1 MQANDLIQP
10 VSGLG
15 TQQVREFFE
24 VARRNSPCIIFIDE
38 IDSLSRRDRMQTST
52 AHLNQLLTEMDG
64 FEPSDQIMVVAATNR
79 EDMVDPALKRSGR
92 FDLKIN
98 IPLPWRKG
106 RQELIDFF
114 VKRQGVYG
122 NFSAERLAKKTAG
135 FSPADLKNLVNLAVI
150 DSIRKFEFRT
160 EQNRNIVIG
169 KWFLEKNRTLR
180 ISKENYQKS
189 SKFDGSKKKMF
200 KFLDEKLFEIFEY
213 FSKQE
218 EMQEESAEKEQF
230 EDNLVYLKEG
240 TTKIYRIFE
249 IL

>member
-10 VSGLG
+10 LSGLG
-15 TQQVREFFE
+15 TQKVKEYFD
-24 VARRNSPCIIFIDE
+24 VARKNSPCIIFIDE
-38 IDSLSRRDRMQTST
+38 IDSLSRRDKLQTSA

-64 FEPSDQIMVVAATNR
+64 FEPSDRIMIVAATNR

-106 RQELIDFF
+106 RQELIQFF
-114 VKRQGVYG
+114 VKRQGVFP
-122 NFSAERLAKKTAG
+122 NFSSDKLAKKTAG

-160 EQNRNIVIG
+160 ELNRNIVIG

-180 ISKENYQKS
+180 ISKENYRGS
-189 SKFDGSKKKMF
+189 LEFDDSKKEMF
-200 KFLDEKLFEIFEY
+200 KFLDQKLFEIFEF

-218 EMQEESAEKEQF
+218 EMQKGSAEKEDF
-230 EDNLVYLKEG
+230 ENNLVYLKEG
-240 TTKIYRIFE
+240 ISHLFGNFE
-249 IL
+249 IV